1 MNEQL
6 LEISIKINILES
18 LTRILLEAIRE
29 DNNLKKF
36 DTSNL
41 AKVVLQEVI
50 TIKNNLNSLER
61 ELGI

>member
-1 MNEQL
+1 MNKQL
-6 LEISIKINILES
+6 LDISVKVNILES
-18 LTRILLEAIRE
+18 LTRILLETMRE
-29 DNNLKKF
+29 DDNLKKF

-50 TIKNNLNSLER
+50 TIKNNLNSLEV

>member
-29 DNNLKKF
+29 DDNLKKF

-50 TIKNNLNSLER
+50 TIKNNLNSLEM

>member
-36 DTSNL
+36 NTSNL

-50 TIKNNLNSLER
+50 TIKNNLNSLEIK
-61 ELGI
+61 LGI

>member
-6 LEISIKINILES
+6 LKISIKINILES

-50 TIKNNLNSLER
+50 TIKNNLNSLEI

>member
-41 AKVVLQEVI
+41 AKIVLQEVI
-50 TIKNNLNSLER
+50 TIKNNLNSLEI

>member
-41 AKVVLQEVI
+41 AKIVLQEVI
-50 TIKNNLNSLER
+50 TIKNNLNSLEM

>member
-36 DTSNL
+36 NTSNL

-50 TIKNNLNSLER
+50 TIKNNLNSLEI

>member
-36 DTSNL
+36 NTSNL

-50 TIKNNLNSLER
+50 TIKNNLNSLEM

>member
-1 MNEQL
+1 MNEQF

-29 DNNLKKF
+29 DNNFKKF

-41 AKVVLQEVI
+41 AKIVLQEVI
-50 TIKNNLNSLER
+50 TIKNNLNSLEI

>member
-50 TIKNNLNSLER
+50 TIKNNLNSLEM

>member
-36 DTSNL
+36 NTSNL

-50 TIKNNLNSLER
+50 TIKNNLNSLEIR
-61 ELGI
+61 LGI

>member
-29 DNNLKKF
+29 DDNLKKF

-50 TIKNNLNSLER
+50 TIKNNLNSLEI

>member
-6 LEISIKINILES
+6 LKISIKINILES

-41 AKVVLQEVI
+41 AKIVLQEVI
-50 TIKNNLNSLER
+50 TIKNNLNSLEI

>member
-6 LEISIKINILES
+6 LEISVKINILES
-18 LTRILLEAIRE
+18 LTRILLEAMRE
-29 DNNLKKF
+29 DDNLKKF

-50 TIKNNLNSLER
+50 TIKDNLNSLEV

>member
-29 DNNLKKF
+29 DKNLKNF
-36 DTSNL
+36 DTSYL

-50 TIKNNLNSLER
+50 TIKNNLNSLEM

>member
-6 LEISIKINILES
+6 LEISIKVNILES

-36 DTSNL
+36 NTSNL

-50 TIKNNLNSLER
+50 TIKNNLNSLEI

>member
-29 DNNLKKF
+29 DNNLKNF

-50 TIKNNLNSLER
+50 TIKNTLNSLVM

>member
-29 DNNLKKF
+29 DNNLKNF

-50 TIKNNLNSLER
+50 TIKNNLNSLEM

>member
-36 DTSNL
+36 NTSNL

-50 TIKNNLNSLER
+50 TIKNNLNSLEMK
-61 ELGI
+61 LGI

>member
-29 DNNLKKF
+29 DDNLKKF

-50 TIKNNLNSLER
+50 TIKDNLNSLEV

>member
-36 DTSNL
+36 NTSNL
-41 AKVVLQEVI
+41 AKIVLQEVI
-50 TIKNNLNSLER
+50 TIKNNLNSLEI

>member
-6 LEISIKINILES
+6 LKISIKINILES

-50 TIKNNLNSLER
+50 TIKNNLNSLEM

>member
-29 DNNLKKF
+29 DNNLKNF

-50 TIKNNLNSLER
+50 TIKNNLNLLKI

>member
-6 LEISIKINILES
+6 LEISVKINILES
-18 LTRILLEAIRE
+18 LTRILLEALRE
-29 DNNLKKF
+29 DDNLKKF

-50 TIKNNLNSLER
+50 TIKDNLNSLEV

>member
-29 DNNLKKF
+29 DDNLKKF

-41 AKVVLQEVI
+41 AKVVLQ
-50 TIKNNLNSLER
+50 
-61 ELGI
+61 

>member
-41 AKVVLQEVI
+41 AKIVLQEVI
-50 TIKNNLNSLER
+50 TIKNNLNSLEMK
-61 ELGI
+61 LGI

>member
-6 LEISIKINILES
+6 LQISIKINILES
-18 LTRILLEAIRE
+18 LTRILLEAIKE

-50 TIKNNLNSLER
+50 TIKNNLNSLEM

>member
-50 TIKNNLNSLER
+50 TIKNNLNSLEIK
-61 ELGI
+61 LGI

>member
-50 TIKNNLNSLER
+50 TIKNNLNSLEI